1 MKRLKIIPLIL
12 CGGKGTR
19 LWPLSRESY
28 PKQFIALHGDS
39 DKSLLQQTQERISN
53 LDGLE
58 EPIIICNEEHRFLV
72 AEQMREINIIPKA
85 IILETE
91 GRNTAPA
98 ITLGAIKAFE
108 EDKNSIILVL
118 SADHIIKN
126 VSIFKKVLNEGFNN
140 AQEDKLVTFGII
152 PNRPETGYGYIE
164 SQLPLDKEI
173 IRGSKIQ
180 KFIEKPNI
188 DLAKKFIS
196 DSRYSWNSGMFIFKS
211 KSILDELKLYSPK
224 VLRQCKKAMKNSI
237 KDLDF
242 IRIEKNSFLEA
253 PNIPIDIAVMEK
265 TSKGVVLPLDAGWSD
280 IGSWKSLWDSEKKD
294 QFGNV
299 IKGKVLDEKSENCY
313 LQSDNRLLVSLGLK
327 DLIVVET
334 ADVTLVAHKEHADK
348 LKSVVCK
355 IKERGFK
362 EGATHKKIYR
372 PWGSYTSLIEGDDW
386 LVKRIEVNPGA
397 KLSLQMHKFRA
408 EHWIVVSGKANVEI
422 DNKSFIL
429 EENQSTYIP
438 LGSMHRLS
446 NTNQSLLTIIEI
458 QSGKYIGEDDI
469 IRFKDNY
476 GRAL

>member
-173 IRGSKIQ
+173 IKGSKIQ

-188 DLAKKFIS
+188 DLAKKFICN
-196 DSRYSWNSGMFIFKS
+196 SRYSWNSGMFIFKS

-294 QFGNV
+294 PFGNV
-299 IKGKVLDEKSENCY
+299 IKGKVLDEKSEDCY

-334 ADVTLVAHKEHADK
+334 LNESKTLC
-348 LKSVVCK
+348 S
-355 IKERGFK
+355 F
-362 EGATHKKIYR
+362 
-372 PWGSYTSLIEGDDW
+372 
-386 LVKRIEVNPGA
+386 
-397 KLSLQMHKFRA
+397 LQ
-408 EHWIVVSGKANVEI
+408 
-422 DNKSFIL
+422 L
-429 EENQSTYIP
+429 
-438 LGSMHRLS
+438 
-446 NTNQSLLTIIEI
+446 
-458 QSGKYIGEDDI
+458 
-469 IRFKDNY
+469 
-476 GRAL
+476 